1 MDKAVKNIIILLFL
15 CSGLPA
21 YAGYCSTEDLMYEYK
36 NNNEY
41 INDPRSP
48 LWGKGYRNPEYKPK
62 LTEWIEQSRK
72 YKAVINAMNESR
84 CNNGKII
91 GSIYDAVF
99 INTYTCGSI
108 KINHKQTGIGAASRA
123 PLTISYYLTDK
134 NNKEFPLKYNILD
147 TNDEICRCI
156 YGSTDTTRTTICTQK
171 LYNEYVNIDFI
182 NEITE
187 TQITKPRPQI

>member
-1 MDKAVKNIIILLFL
+1 MFL

-21 YAGYCSTEDLMYEYK
+21 RAGSCSTEEDMYEYK

-48 LWGKGYRNPEYKPK
+48 LWGKGYRNPDYKPK
-62 LTEWIEQSRK
+62 LTEWIKQSSTYRL
-72 YKAVINAMNESR
+72 VIDGNKELR
-84 CNNGKII
+84 CNDGKII
-91 GSIYDAVF
+91 GNIFGAVF

-108 KINHKQTGIGAASRA
+108 KINHEQTGIGAASRA

-134 NNKEFPLKYNILD
+134 NNKKFLLKYNILD
-147 TNDEICRCI
+147 TDDEKCKCV
-156 YGSTDTTRTTICTQK
+156 YGSIDTIRTTICTQK

-182 NEITE
+182 NETTE
-187 TQITKPRPQI
+187 TQRTKPRPQI

>member
-21 YAGYCSTEDLMYEYK
+21 YAGYCSTEELMYEYK

-62 LTEWIEQSRK
+62 LTEWIEKSRTYRLVVDGNK
-72 YKAVINAMNESR
+72 ELR
-84 CNNGKII
+84 CNNGKGVELLKINNVAV
-91 GSIYDAVF
+91 SYTDA
-99 INTYTCGSI
+99 YTCGPI
-108 KINHKQTGIGAASRA
+108 KIHHR
-123 PLTISYYLTDK
+123 LTARDSLTLGYSLIDK

-147 TNDEICRCI
+147 TNDEKCKCV
-156 YGSTDTTRTTICTQK
+156 YGSIDTTRTTICTQK

>member
-1 MDKAVKNIIILLFL
+1 MNKVVKNIIILLFL

-62 LTEWIEQSRK
+62 LTEWTQQSSTYRLVVDGNK
-72 YKAVINAMNESR
+72 ELR
-84 CNNGKII
+84 CNNGK
-91 GSIYDAVF
+91 AVKLTKIAGVALF
-99 INTYTCGSI
+99 YTNAYICGSI
-108 KINHKQTGIGAASRA
+108 KILHE
-123 PLTISYYLTDK
+123 LTVRDDLTHSYALIDK

-147 TNDEICRCI
+147 TNDEKCKCV
-156 YGSTDTTRTTICTQK
+156 YGSIDTIRTTICTQK

-187 TQITKPRPQI
+187 TQKTKPRPQI